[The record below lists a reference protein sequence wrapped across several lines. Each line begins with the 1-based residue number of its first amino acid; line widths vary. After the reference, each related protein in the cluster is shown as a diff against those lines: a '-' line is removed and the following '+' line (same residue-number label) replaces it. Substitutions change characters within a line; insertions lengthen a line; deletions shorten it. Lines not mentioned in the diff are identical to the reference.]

1 MTADEA
7 RGIVSD
13 AREALR
19 SVMRAVNRSKPDW
32 EAAWKAAS
40 DCLSMCGTLH
50 VGCLVEDMKAKS
62 GNEGSDHD

>member
-19 SVMRAVNRSKPDW
+19 SVMRAINRPEPDW
-32 EAAWKAAS
+32 KVAEEAASECVRMSAELQSRCWLNEWKERHG
-40 DCLSMCGTLH
+40 DR
-50 VGCLVEDMKAKS
+50 
-62 GNEGSDHD
+62 